1 MKEEIGVWH
10 AMVGSQPTRLA
21 QESVP
26 FEKYLETWIFE
37 DMSLVSP
44 SLHRIGRQVNID
56 GKFMDILAIEEPGV
70 WVICE
75 IKKTPLYR
83 DSIAQ
88 AIDYVARFDLL
99 NLQDLRELLS
109 RHNGQQSENAK
120 SLIERA
126 LDREKDGEPRDIRVV
141 LAGVGVKEDL
151 NQIVNFLSEKYSFPI
166 SISAYSALAAPGDDQ
181 GFLLLRDVS
190 EDSES
195 KLGIGDRSQDYESRM
210 SEVRSHFMK
219 DKRIEIFEA
228 LTSAFSDS
236 KNLYIRPWKKAIMVA
251 PGSHHGRYLAYYT
264 SNSKGIRAMVSKESV
279 LEFFPDAKVDVI
291 PEDQVDVYL
300 NSVTEAQTW
309 AQNLLEALKNA
320 SISTSGTY
328 REWNGK
334 DWYVAFGDDECRK
347 WSDARQHGF
356 VSAGGGDWYSRT
368 FKTVPVGSR
377 VFAYIPSVGY
387 VGAGITT
394 EPAVPFKQ
402 SKLSYLSNLEGT
414 YTHTNGELEYILPVK
429 WINTFE
435 ASEGFYQ
442 RGMFASQHSACKLR
456 EEKTLKLLYEKFQIN
471 ELNEV

>member
-1 MKEEIGVWH
+1 MQDEIGVWH
-10 AMVGSQPTRLA
+10 ALVGSQPTRLA

-37 DMSLVSP
+37 DMSLISP

-88 AIDYVARFDLL
+88 AIDYVSRFDALSL
-99 NLQDLRELLS
+99 KDLRELIN
-109 RHNGQQSENAK
+109 RHESQHSDQAK

-126 LDREKDGEPRDIRVV
+126 IDREKDGEPRDIRVV

-166 SISAYSALAAPGDDQ
+166 SITAYSAVAAPGDDQ

-190 EDSES
+190 EDSEAI
-195 KLGIGDRSQDYESRM
+195 LGISDSSQDYDSRM
-210 SEVRSHFMK
+210 AEVRSHFLK
-219 DKRIEIFEA
+219 EKRIEIFDA
-228 LTSAFSDS
+228 LTSSFAES
-236 KNLYIRPWKKAIMVA
+236 KHLYIRPWKKAIMVA
-251 PGSHHGRYLAYYT
+251 PSGHHGRYLAYYT
-264 SNSKGIRAMVSKESV
+264 SNSKGIRAMVSKDAI
-279 LEFFPDAKVDVI
+279 LEFYPDASI
-291 PEDQVDVYL
+291 DQISD
-300 NSVTEAQTW
+300 AQTDIYLTKVEDAKNW
-309 AQNLLEALKNA
+309 SRNIVESLKNVSA
-320 SISTSGTY
+320 SKSGTY
-328 REWNGK
+328 KEWNGK
-334 DWYVAFGDDECRK
+334 DWYVAFGDDEGRR
-347 WSDARQHGF
+347 WSDARKHGF

-377 VFAYIPSVGY
+377 IFAYIPSIGY

-394 EPAVPFKQ
+394 GNAVPFEE
-402 SKLSYLSNLEGT
+402 SIFYGLNDLEGK
-414 YTHTNGELEYILPVK
+414 YTHSNGEPEYLLPVN
-429 WINTFE
+429 WIKTYDEKN
-435 ASEGFYQ
+435 GFFI

-456 EEKTLKLLYEKFQIN
+456 EEKTLKHLYDKFEIKD
-471 ELNEV
+471 